1 MSGRKGNRKRSADYE
16 VGYGKP
22 PSEHQFAKGQSG
34 NPRGRPKGKKNI
46 DTMLREALFAPI
58 PIQMN
63 GKTTNVS
70 ALEAIVLKLRNNAI
84 AGDYRSAV
92 QAIQLAIR
100 ALQPEESE
108 SSAASPLDQTV
119 MMDLMRDYLEH
130 QDPAANDDG
139 DVPKTDE
146 EEDQ

>member
-1 MSGRKGNRKRSADYE
+1 VSGRKGNRKKPTNYE

-34 NPRGRPKGKKNI
+34 NPKGRPKGKKNI

-108 SSAASPLDQTV
+108 SSAVASPLDQNV

-139 DVPKTDE
+139 DGSKTDE
-146 EEDQ
+146 EE

>member
-1 MSGRKGNRKRSADYE
+1 MSGRTGKRKRPADYE

-34 NPRGRPKGKKNI
+34 NPKGRPKGKKNI

-58 PIQMN
+58 PIQIN

-108 SSAASPLDQTV
+108 ASAVASPLDQNV
-119 MMDLMRDYLEH
+119 MIDLMRDYLEH
-130 QDPAANDDG
+130 QTPAANDDG
-139 DVPKTDE
+139 DWPKTDE
-146 EEDQ
+146 EE